1 MFTLKLFGL
10 RDAIKYRSIHF
21 AERITVFHVL
31 THDPAAAQTIL
42 PAGDA
47 LRSGPVVSGAEVWK
61 MSGARVLWGARRS
74 RPWRTPNTIALV
86 VVLSRIV
93 HDWDTLTF
101 NALMD

>member
-1 MFTLKLFGL
+1 MFTLKLLGL

-47 LRSGPVVSGAEVWK
+47 LRPGPVVSGAEIGK
-61 MSGARVLWGARRS
+61 MSGARVL
-74 RPWRTPNTIALV
+74 
-86 VVLSRIV
+86 
-93 HDWDTLTF
+93 
-101 NALMD
+101 